1 MRYSLFLFFL
11 LFSLNSGFAESKVWI
26 LIDTAKKQ
34 LQVRKDRVVLV
45 TFKDISIGRNGA
57 GNKQKQGDDIT
68 PVGRYKISTITNE
81 GSRFRRFF
89 GINYPLPR
97 DARYAVNTGEIS
109 YKDYISIMAAHK
121 DNQMPP
127 GDTNIGGLIGIHGVG
142 RGNPKVQGVFDW
154 TQGCIALSNQQVDE
168 LADWVYLGMPVEI
181 K

>member
-1 MRYSLFLFFL
+1 MRYSLFFFFL
-11 LFSLNSGFAESKVWI
+11 LLSLNSFAESKVWI
-26 LIDTAKKQ
+26 LIDTAKKH
-34 LQVRKDRVVLV
+34 LQVRTDRVVLA
-45 TFKDISIGRNGA
+45 TFNDISIGRNGV

-97 DARYAVNTGEIS
+97 DARYAVNAGDIS
-109 YKDYISIMAAHK
+109 YQDYLAILIAHK
-121 DNQMPP
+121 DNEMPP
-127 GDTNIGGLIGIHGVG
+127 GDTSIGGSIGIHGVG
-142 RGNPKVQGVFDW
+142 QGNPKVQGVFDW
-154 TQGCIALSNQQVDE
+154 THGCIALSNQQVDE

>member
-1 MRYSLFLFFL
+1 MRYSLFFFFL
-11 LFSLNSGFAESKVWI
+11 LLSLNSFAESKAWI
-26 LIDTAKKQ
+26 LIDTAKKH
-34 LQVRKDRVVLV
+34 LQVRTDRVVLA
-45 TFKDISIGRNGA
+45 TFNDISIGRNGA

-68 PVGRYKISTITNE
+68 PVGRYKISTIVNE

-97 DARYAVNTGEIS
+97 DARYAINRGDIS
-109 YKDYISIMAAHK
+109 YQDYLTIMTAHK
-121 DNQMPP
+121 SNKMPP
-127 GDTNIGGLIGIHGVG
+127 GDTGIGGLIGIHGVG

-154 TQGCIALSNQQVDE
+154 THGCIALSNQQVDE

>member
-11 LFSLNSGFAESKVWI
+11 ILSLNSFAESKVWI
-26 LIDTAKKQ
+26 LIDTAKKH
-34 LQVRKDRVVLV
+34 LQVRMGRTVLA
-45 TFKDISIGRNGA
+45 TFNDISIGRNGA

-68 PVGRYKISTITNE
+68 PVGRYKISTIANE

-89 GINYPLPR
+89 GINYPLPS
-97 DARYAVNTGEIS
+97 DARYAVNTGGIS
-109 YKDYISIMAAHK
+109 YQDYISIMKAHK
-121 DNQMPP
+121 DNEMPP

-154 TQGCIALSNQQVDE
+154 THGCIALSNQQVDE

>member
-1 MRYSLFLFFL
+1 MRYSLFFFFL
-11 LFSLNSGFAESKVWI
+11 LLSLNSFAESKVWI
-26 LIDTAKKQ
+26 LIDTAKKH
-34 LQVRKDRVVLV
+34 LQVRTDRVVLA
-45 TFKDISIGRNGA
+45 TFNDISIGRNGA

-68 PVGRYKISTITNE
+68 PVGRYKISTIVNE

-97 DARYAVNTGEIS
+97 DARYAINRGDIS
-109 YKDYISIMAAHK
+109 YQDYLTIMTAHK
-121 DNQMPP
+121 SNKMPP
-127 GDTNIGGLIGIHGVG
+127 GDTGIGGLIGIHGVG

-154 TQGCIALSNQQVDE
+154 THGCIALSNRQVDE